1 MSLLTKIRA
10 RAGAGLART
19 RIGAAVVVHAPDGVT
34 AEAQALAAALPAD
47 PEHELVVADLP
58 SVSSVEVW
66 KAFVAAL
73 PRGSRPLR
81 VVPGQAPHEIAPYVW
96 QWLADR
102 VGRGVLAP
110 YGRTHQVAGSLF
122 VHSVEHSGWVWFRRN
137 KAPAWKGKRF
147 PRPDWD
153 SIEVGQ
159 ARTAGF
165 RGVAE
170 PLPAGM
176 WLRPDV
182 GDDVLTTGR
191 ARLTR
196 TLPCLPGT
204 PTIVLGAHDVADIE
218 LTDIAAF
225 MRTLPA
231 DTAARA
237 RFVRFGG
244 VALPDG
250 VPFGQAL
257 ADVLDTEVCCY
268 TGIPAGTPDALEVLA
283 LRQDSSLGR
292 SAFAQ
297 AFIHRPRTAPRLS
310 VYRPPFD
317 GLAEV
322 SPGIYWY
329 APNVVLEIVRAGLW
343 IRPAEQVTDPAGV
356 RTVPLDPAHNLLL
369 YDATDPTQAERLRE
383 AAKSV
388 LDRLDPTIRPAT
400 RLMPTTALSDTALA
414 GLSRTD
420 VRTDAPRMD
429 TGLTGAARTDA
440 ALTDAARTE
449 VVRPGDQPV
458 SSVPAAVEPAPIP
471 EPEPK
476 PEPEAGTQSGEPA
489 DEPAETDL
497 PWLSR
502 LMETMSMPVPVRQAD
517 PVMERR
523 DDRAS

>member
-19 RIGAAVVVHAPDGVT
+19 RIGAVVVVHAPDGVT
-34 AEAQALAAALPAD
+34 AEARALAAALPAD

-73 PRGSRPLR
+73 PRGNRPLR

-110 YGRTHQVAGSLF
+110 YGRTHHVAGLLF

-137 KAPAWKGKRF
+137 QAPAWKGKRF

-196 TLPCLPGT
+196 TLPCLPGA

-225 MRTLPA
+225 MRTLPP

-257 ADVLDTEVCCY
+257 ADVLDAEVCCY
-268 TGIPAGTPDALEVLA
+268 TGIPAGTQDALEVLA
-283 LRQDSSLGR
+283 LRQDGSLGR

-297 AFIHRPRTAPRLS
+297 AFTHRPRTAPRLS
-310 VYRPPFD
+310 IYRAPFD

-383 AAKSV
+383 MAESV
-388 LDRLDPTIRPAT
+388 LDRLDPANRPAT
-400 RLMPTTALSDTALA
+400 RLMPTTALSETALA
-414 GLSRTD
+414 GLSRTTA
-420 VRTDAPRMD
+420 RSD
-429 TGLTGAARTDA
+429 TARSDTARSDTARTDA
-440 ALTDAARTE
+440 ARMDAARTEVARTE
-449 VVRPGDQPV
+449 VVRPGNQPV
-458 SSVPAAVEPAPIP
+458 SSVPAAVEPVPIP
-471 EPEPK
+471 EPEP
-476 PEPEAGTQSGEPA
+476 EADTQSEDPA
-489 DEPAETDL
+489 AETDL